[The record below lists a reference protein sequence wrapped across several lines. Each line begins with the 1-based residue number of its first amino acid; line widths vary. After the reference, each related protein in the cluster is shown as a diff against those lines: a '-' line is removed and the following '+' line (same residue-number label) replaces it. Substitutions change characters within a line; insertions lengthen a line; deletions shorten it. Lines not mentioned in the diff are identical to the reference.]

1 MKNSYDN
8 LQFSLDDLTKKLE
21 SEKIK
26 KKKFFPKFIKK
37 YIDGFFIYT
46 KIYRKLISSGLKDEW
61 FEEFNYFW
69 KNYLN
74 GRPLYFNDF
83 SYLLGVYRQ
92 KFQNISV
99 KDNPDKKNFL
109 APWQSSESLYLLFG
123 AVRKYAYE
131 PFSFFNID
139 KYLTNKTKFLEYGCG
154 IAPISYSILNYSSK
168 KPEIYYADILQINS
182 IYAQYRLKSRAK
194 FIKLEPENYNLNLP
208 NDFDVITINTVL
220 EHLTDPLDCIQYL
233 TSILKKGGLLIFDY
247 IISEGTGLDTIEAL
261 NQRSAV
267 IEFISKNFLVL
278 KGSLNY
284 DKSINIVVVKK
295 K

>member
-8 LQFSLDDLTKKLE
+8 LQFSLENLTKKLE
-21 SEKIK
+21 LEKIK
-26 KKKFFPKFIKK
+26 KKKFFPNFIKK

-220 EHLTDPLDCIQYL
+220 EHLTDPLDCIKYL